1 MSKRRRFGKFFI
13 LELLRNILLQIIN
26 IIIII
31 LIIILIIIIIINVI
45 IIVVVVIMT
54 KELKKVLDYLRF
66 RANERHGTQNYV

>member
-13 LELLRNILLQIIN
+13 LEMLRNILLQIIN
-26 IIIII
+26 IIIVI
-31 LIIILIIIIIINVI
+31 IIILIIIINVI